1 MNINGCTVVQGE
13 FIMMVVE
20 KNKYTEIICQLRQL
34 MNKGEL
40 KSKSF
45 FKIDEEL
52 V

>member
-1 MNINGCTVVQGE
+1 
-13 FIMMVVE
+13 MMVVE

-52 V
+52 VQNRWGRDLEIG